1 MQEKAG
7 WQTAHINQVKPD
19 IYRTHLSVSKP
30 EEINARQMRWT
41 FQRYSMEMNVRK
53 MKNGS

>member
-41 FQRYSMEMNVRK
+41 F
-53 MKNGS
+53 